1 MVLQYLF
8 IWLRQK
14 KAYIMEAQLNGGFIG
29 DKVDFARNHFEKEVS
44 VGAVFVMD
52 SRVSSRLDTKK
63 LLRKNHK
70 GRLHA
75 LELGN

>member
-52 SRVSSRLDTKK
+52 SRGSLADGI
-63 LLRKNHK
+63 LRSCQ
-70 GRLHA
+70 GRTIA
-75 LELGN
+75 